1 MDLSDIALTVCM
13 STQVVNI
20 IAVLIDY
27 VLIRSGNHSITEVST
42 TYPAFG
48 IAIIAFETITPI
60 SLGIHFLYY
69 KKPEIIG
76 NGNV

>member
-48 IAIIAFETITPI
+48 IAIIVFETITPI